1 MPRSRKPNIT
11 RAERVS
17 AAARSDG
24 AEAYRVAGPRGWREL
39 ACARGWRAAAAAL
52 LAGPALLAGL
62 WLACRVTAWACVTM
76 RAVGHL

>member
-1 MPRSRKPNIT
+1 M
-11 RAERVS
+11 
-17 AAARSDG
+17 DG
-24 AEAYRVAGPRGWREL
+24 RGVGGGVG
-39 ACARGWRAAAAAL
+39 ACLAAAL